1 MIFLGFKG
9 LISEF
14 FGAGKFGKYF
24 FSMKHQFSQIQ
35 WSWEKYLIRMEE
47 FYNQHS
53 NEPYITFILGK
64 YDSYIDISLRQKLT
78 TGNAQYSK

>member
-1 MIFLGFKG
+1 
-9 LISEF
+9 
-14 FGAGKFGKYF
+14 
-24 FSMKHQFSQIQ
+24 
-35 WSWEKYLIRMEE
+35 MEE

-64 YDSYIDISLRQKLT
+64 YDSYINISLRHKLT